1 MLNLVCDVWN
11 SWLNAIR
18 MMDETLKGF
27 IVLALVLLTFLFL
40 ALSIN
45 KGKNHMERPI
55 KWVYFVFCFIC
66 FGVAIFLVV
75 I

>member
-1 MLNLVCDVWN
+1 MFSLMCDIWN

-18 MMDETLKGF
+18 MLDEGLKGCLCL
-27 IVLALVLLTFLFL
+27 VLVLLTFLFL

-66 FGVAIFLVV
+66 FGIAIFLVSM
-75 I
+75 